1 MTKMCVLYLISIFYV
16 KNCIFSKS
24 SVFFQN
30 SFLYSAQIMRASTLE
45 KIIFLVF
52 DCAASYL
59 CFALFFPKYM
69 KFAAP
74 VTLAWFLVFFVVG
87 FYRRW
92 LLDSR
97 TALVLHIFKLVSIIY
112 CFAIATLFGYYLLPF
127 ITRYDTV
134 LNTKKFLAE
143 AIRTT
148 SYFFSIWFLVSVFRL
163 LICQILRIFL
173 KKGWGADNIILL
185 GCTDEAREYLHLF
198 KSNPQFGKKVIGI
211 VEEDCGSMKDFEG
224 LPILGTYSDLPNL
237 IKKNNVQAIIIANH
251 SNSEKKIND
260 ILYWVAHLSVRVYLA
275 QSLWECAKSFKTSN
289 KYMSIY
295 TDKLQE
301 LFVQNML
308 PWQATIKR
316 VMDVVIAWFLLV
328 AASPLILITAIAIK
342 LDSKGPIL
350 YKQQRIG
357 LHSRPFTIYKFR
369 SMRIDSEKDGPQ
381 WTKKNDDRVTRVGRI
396 IRKFRIDEIPQF
408 FCILK
413 GDMSMVGPRPERL
426 VFIEELRKSIPFY
439 ASRLKM
445 KPGLTG
451 WAQVCHH
458 YDNNIEDV
466 KIKLGYDIYYMSNAS
481 ILLDI
486 QILIRTVYVVLTGKG
501 AQ

>member
-1 MTKMCVLYLISIFYV
+1 
-16 KNCIFSKS
+16 
-24 SVFFQN
+24 
-30 SFLYSAQIMRASTLE
+30 MRASILE
-45 KIIFLVF
+45 KILFSVF
-52 DCAASYL
+52 DCAASFL
-59 CFALFFPKYM
+59 CYVLFFPKYM
-69 KFAAP
+69 EFAVP
-74 VTLAWFLVFFVVG
+74 VTLVWFLVFLIIG

-97 TALVLHIFKLVSIIY
+97 TVLVLHVLKVVSIVY
-112 CFAIATLFGYYLLPF
+112 CFAIATLFGYFLLPF
-127 ITRYDTV
+127 ITKYDNF
-134 LNTKKFLAE
+134 LNTEEFLTE
-143 AIRTT
+143 SIRIT
-148 SYFFSIWFLVSVFRL
+148 SYFFSVWFSVSVFRL
-163 LICQILRIFL
+163 LICQILRFFL
-173 KKGWGADNIILL
+173 KKGWGADNILML
-185 GCTDEAREYLHLF
+185 GCTNEARECLHLF
-198 KSNPQFGKKVIGI
+198 RDNPQFGKKIIGI
-211 VEEDCGSMKDFEG
+211 VEEHCGHMKNFDG
-224 LPILGTYSDLPNL
+224 LPILGTYSNLPNL
-237 IKKNNVQAIIIANH
+237 IKKHDVRAIIIAHH

-275 QSLWECAKSFKTSN
+275 QSLWECTKSFKTSN
-289 KYMSIY
+289 QYLSIY

-308 PWQATIKR
+308 PWQAAIKR
-316 VMDVVIAWFLLV
+316 IMDVIIAGLLLV
-328 AASPLILITAIAIK
+328 ATSPLIFITAIAIK
-342 LDSKGPIL
+342 LDSRGSIL

-369 SMRIDSEKDGPQ
+369 SMRTDSEKNGPQ
-381 WTKKNDDRVTRVGRI
+381 WTKKNDSRVTRVGRI

-413 GDMSMVGPRPERL
+413 GDMSMVGPRPERF
-426 VFIEELRKSIPFY
+426 VFIEKLRKTIPFY
-439 ASRLKM
+439 TSRLKI